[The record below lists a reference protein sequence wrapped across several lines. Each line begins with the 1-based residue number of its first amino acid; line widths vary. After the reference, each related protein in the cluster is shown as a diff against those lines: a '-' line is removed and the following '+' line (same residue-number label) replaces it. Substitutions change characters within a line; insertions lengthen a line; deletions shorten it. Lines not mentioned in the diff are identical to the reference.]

1 MKKTILIV
9 DDDAVTRAWL
19 TKQLEQPDREIRT
32 VATGSEA
39 LQVARTQA
47 PDLIL
52 LDLILPDMDGLEVCR
67 ALRRDPLTASVN
79 IIVLST
85 RSGVDDVVAAL
96 DAGADDYI
104 AKSPTAIGR
113 LQNKIEALWSH
124 AAKLES
130 QPHGQGRIVS
140 FLAAKGGI
148 GTTSICVNLAYAFA
162 ELVQPRKIVVADMV
176 LPLGAI
182 GRTVGIQRGDS
193 ILQALTDRQTIPDE
207 QLVKRYGHTLD
218 HWPFSIL
225 LGADDLREA
234 QSVEFTQITPLFN
247 TLRTMFDFIFA
258 DFGRSLSRISLPIL
272 RSSQCIVLIMASDV
286 VTLDL
291 TRAYLDYLTSP
302 EIGIPRE
309 RFLLVFNRAVGR
321 AGLELPEIEE
331 RLKLSAAGTI
341 PYSED
346 CFTDAA
352 NRGRPLAQLFPY
364 HVSVIIL
371 RELAQKLHRQ
381 LETVL

>member
-9 DDDAVTRAWL
+9 DDDVVTRTWL
-19 TKQLEQPDREIRT
+19 AKQLEQPDCEILT
-32 VATGSEA
+32 AATGSEA
-39 LQVARTQA
+39 VQAARTKV
-47 PDLIL
+47 PNLIL
-52 LDLILPDMDGLEVCR
+52 LDLILPDMDGLDVCR
-67 ALRRDPLTASVN
+67 ALRRDPLTASAS

-85 RSGVDDVVAAL
+85 RAGVEDVVAAL

-104 AKSPTAIGR
+104 AKSPTAIDR
-113 LQNKIEALWSH
+113 LQNKVQALLSH

-130 QPHGQGRIVS
+130 WPQGRGRIVS

-148 GTTSICVNLAYAFA
+148 GTTSICVNLAHAFA
-162 ELVQPRKIVVADMV
+162 ELTQSQKVVVADMV
-176 LPLGAI
+176 LPLGAV
-182 GRTVGIQRGDS
+182 GRTVGIRRGDS
-193 ILQALTDRQTIPDE
+193 ILQAMTDRQTVLDE
-207 QLVKRYGHTLD
+207 RIVNRYVHTLD
-218 HWPFSIL
+218 QWPFAIL

-234 QSVEFTQITPLFN
+234 QLVESTQIVPLFN
-247 TLRTMFDFIFA
+247 TLRTMFDTIFV

-272 RSSQCIVLIMASDV
+272 RSSQSIVLIMASDV

-291 TRAYLDYLTSP
+291 TSTYLDYLTSP

-321 AGLELPEIEE
+321 AGPDLPEIEQ
-331 RLKLSAAGTI
+331 RLGLQAAGTV

-371 RELAQKLHRQ
+371 RELAQKLYRQ